1 MTIGYVK
8 RDMSDRMYRYMVI
21 NKKDIKKLIV
31 YTDGGSRGN
40 PGPAAIGVVIQ
51 DSDGRFVK
59 SYGKSIGQK
68 TNNEAEYEAVA
79 FALGR
84 VKALFGGAKAR
95 LFVVTVN
102 MDSELVAR
110 QLGGKYKIEEE
121 RLFPLF
127 IKIWN
132 SRLDFHEIIFHHI
145 PREKNRDA
153 DRLVNEKLGK
163 KKTQHF
169 L

>member
-1 MTIGYVK
+1 MI
-8 RDMSDRMYRYMVI
+8 M
-21 NKKDIKKLIV
+21 NKKDIKELIV

-51 DSDGRFVK
+51 DSDGRLIK
-59 SYGKSIGQK
+59 SYARSIGQK

-84 VKALFGGAKAR
+84 AKALFGGVGAR
-95 LFVVTVN
+95 SLAVRVN

-110 QLGGKYKIEEE
+110 QLGGIYKIEEE

-132 SRLDFHEIIFHHI
+132 LRLDFHEVLFHHI

-153 DRLVNEKLGK
+153 DRLVNEALDKE
-163 KKTQHF
+163 QAQF
-169 L
+169 FS

>member
-1 MTIGYVK
+1 M
-8 RDMSDRMYRYMVI
+8 
-21 NKKDIKKLIV
+21 NKKDIEKLTV

-51 DSDGRFVK
+51 DSRGNVVK
-59 SYGKSIGQK
+59 SYAKSIGQK

-84 VKALFGGAKAR
+84 VKALFGGAGAR
-95 LFVVTVN
+95 VLSVTVN

-110 QLGGKYKIEEE
+110 QLGGEYKIEEE

-132 SRLDFHEIIFHHI
+132 SRLDFCEVKFNHI

-153 DRLVNEKLGK
+153 DRLVNEALDKEQKPL
-163 KKTQHF
+163 F
-169 L
+169 

>member
-1 MTIGYVK
+1 
-8 RDMSDRMYRYMVI
+8 MVM
-21 NKKDIKKLIV
+21 NKKDIEKVTI

-40 PGPAAIGVVIQ
+40 PGPAAIGVVIR
-51 DSDGRFVK
+51 DSEGRLVK
-59 SYGKSIGQK
+59 SYGKAIGQK

-84 VKALFGGAKAR
+84 VKALFGGARAR
-95 LFVVTVN
+95 LLSVVVN

-110 QLGGKYKIEEE
+110 QLGGEYKIEEE

-132 SRLDFHEIIFHHI
+132 SRLDFNEVRFIHI

-153 DRLVNEKLGK
+153 DRLVNEALDKEQ
-163 KKTQHF
+163 TQLF
-169 L
+169 S